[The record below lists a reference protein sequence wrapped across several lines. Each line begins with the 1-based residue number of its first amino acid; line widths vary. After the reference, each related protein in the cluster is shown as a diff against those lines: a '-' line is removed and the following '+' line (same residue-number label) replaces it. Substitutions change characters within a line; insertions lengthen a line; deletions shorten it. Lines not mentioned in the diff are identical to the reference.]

1 MTYQQSIEALYELGV
16 ELHGAP
22 RKFDLAHMRALASAV
37 GDPQKKFKCVLIA
50 GTNGKG
56 STAATLASILI
67 AAGHKTAL
75 YTSPHLLRVN
85 ERIRINGEEIPEE
98 TFAELFDRVQTAGEK
113 LVAKGALPVK
123 PSFFEVLTAMAF
135 LYFAQEK
142 VDITVLEVGLGGR
155 LDATNITEPLV
166 SVITDIELDHQQYLG
181 NTIGEI
187 AKEKCGILRK
197 DGVMVTLPQH
207 PKANEAIGQAAVAL
221 GCKAV
226 SAAEYVPNLTP
237 GGVQTAQ
244 QINKLDSAHPNR
256 ANQPYFV
263 RNRYFLDVMGEDVL
277 IESPLLGRHQ
287 VRNIALAIAAAVQLE
302 KLGITVTPSAISEGV
317 RNTEWPGRFQFF
329 PRSAFKGGNWPD
341 VILDVAHNPAGAWA
355 LRSALSEYVGERP
368 ITMVFGAMK
377 DKSIGE
383 MAEIL
388 FPLAARVVLTEA
400 DNPRAATADDI
411 REAAHRMEVE
421 FVDTTQLRV
430 ALEGARELAMENTN
444 GIVVV
449 TGSIFLVGEA
459 LGILRSQLSVAGS

>member
-1 MTYQQSIEALYELGV
+1 MNYQQSVEALYELGV

-22 RKFDLAHMRALASAV
+22 RKFDLAHMRVLAAAL
-37 GDPQKKFKCVLIA
+37 GDPQTQFKCVLIA

-56 STAATLASILI
+56 STAATLASILC
-67 AAGHKTAL
+67 AAGRKTAL

-85 ERIRINGEEIPEE
+85 ERIQINGEEIPDS
-98 TFAELFDRVQTAGEK
+98 TFAVLFERVQSIGEK
-113 LVAKGALPVK
+113 LVADGALPMK

-135 LYFAQEK
+135 LHFAQEK
-142 VDITVLEVGLGGR
+142 VDIAVLEVGLGGR
-155 LDATNITEPLV
+155 LDATNITVPMV
-166 SVITDIELDHQQYLG
+166 SVISDIDLDHQQYLG

-207 PKANEAIGQAAVAL
+207 PKANEAIGQAAVEL

-226 SAAEYVPNLTP
+226 SAAEFMPNMTP
-237 GGVQTAQ
+237 GGIQTPQ
-244 QINKLDSAHPNR
+244 QINRLDSAHPNR

-263 RNRYFLDVMGEDVL
+263 RNRYFLDVIGEDIL
-277 IESPLLGRHQ
+277 IESPMLGRHQ
-287 VRNIALAIAAAVQLE
+287 VRNIALAIATAVELD
-302 KLGITVTPSAISEGV
+302 KLGIAVTPSAISDGV
-317 RNTEWPGRFQFF
+317 RNTQWPGRFQFF
-329 PRSAFKGGNWPD
+329 PSASFKSGNWPD

-355 LRSALSEYVGERP
+355 LRSALSEYVGDRP

-388 FPLAARVVLTEA
+388 FPLAKRVVLTEA
-400 DNPRAATADDI
+400 DNPRAATADEI

-430 ALEGARELAMENTN
+430 ALEGAREIAMENVN
-444 GIVVV
+444 GVIVV
-449 TGSIFLVGEA
+449 TGSVFLVGEA
-459 LGILRSQLSVAGS
+459 LGILSSQ